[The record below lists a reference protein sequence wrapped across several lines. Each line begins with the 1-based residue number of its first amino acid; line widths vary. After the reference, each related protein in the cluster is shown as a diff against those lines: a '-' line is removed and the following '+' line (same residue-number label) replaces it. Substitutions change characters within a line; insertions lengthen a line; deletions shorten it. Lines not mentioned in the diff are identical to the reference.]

1 MCAHTRVLAWMVLF
15 QLILDTLEWLRY
27 NRDEDEATY
36 IKLLEELKDIAAP
49 VMSHMSKAL
58 AQRAEGGPRPI
69 ILARDGEMGRD
80 RDRGLTALRL

>member
-1 MCAHTRVLAWMVLF
+1 MVLF

-69 ILARDGEMGRD
+69 ILARDGEMGETET
-80 RDRGLTALRL
+80 GA